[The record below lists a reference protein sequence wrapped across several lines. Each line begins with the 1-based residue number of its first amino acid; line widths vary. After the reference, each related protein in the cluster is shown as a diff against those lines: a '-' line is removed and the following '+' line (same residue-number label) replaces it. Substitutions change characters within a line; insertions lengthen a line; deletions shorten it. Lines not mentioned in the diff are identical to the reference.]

1 MEIIIIPE
9 EEIYLALYTALSET
23 FPRLVEQCNAAR
35 GANWIKP
42 FVSILDTGE
51 SFDLKPL
58 PLVELKLE
66 EVKRE
71 SSNPFVEQC
80 TYLLTLNCRF
90 DRSSPVH
97 TAYRYAYLLK
107 ELLKTDDGLKGLV
120 DRFLLEEC
128 ISSPLSPQDGMGFPD
143 AEYKIRLY
151 RDEIK

>member
-23 FPRLVEQCNAAR
+23 FPKLVEQCNAAR
-35 GANWIKP
+35 GSNWIQP
-42 FVSILDTGE
+42 FASILDTGD

-58 PLVELKLE
+58 PLVEMNLE
-66 EVKRE
+66 EVKRK
-71 SSNPFVEQC
+71 SSDPFVEQC
-80 TYLLTLNCRF
+80 EFILTLNCRF
-90 DRSSPVH
+90 ERSSPTH

-120 DRFLLEEC
+120 DRFFLEEC
-128 ISSPLSPQDGMGFPD
+128 IYSPLSTQDSMGYPE

>member
-9 EEIYLALYTALSET
+9 EEIYLALSAALSET
-23 FPRLVEQCNAAR
+23 FPKLVERCNAAR
-35 GANWIKP
+35 GAKWIQQ
-42 FVSILDTGE
+42 FASILDTGQ
-51 SFDLKPL
+51 SYDLKPL

-66 EVKRE
+66 EVKRK
-71 SSNPFVEQC
+71 SSDPFVEQC
-80 TYLLTLNCRF
+80 AYLLTLNCRF
-90 DRSSPVH
+90 DRSSPAH

-128 ISSPLSPQDGMGFPD
+128 ISSPLIPQDGMGFPE

>member
-1 MEIIIIPE
+1 MEIILIPE

-23 FPRLVEQCNAAR
+23 FPKLVEQCNAAR

-42 FVSILDTGE
+42 FASILDTGE

-66 EVKRE
+66 EVKRK
-71 SSNPFVEQC
+71 SSDPFVEQC

-90 DRSSPVH
+90 ERSSPTH

-107 ELLKTDDGLKGLV
+107 ELLKSDDRLKGLV

-128 ISSPLSPQDGMGFPD
+128 IYSPLIPQDGMGYPEV
-143 AEYKIRLY
+143 EYKIILY